1 MTMKPCLVCGEV
13 TDRHRC
19 PAHALPDLRA
29 KDRVTRTRPAR
40 WKRLSAR
47 LRSRQPFCSSCG
59 TRDDLTVDHVQ
70 PLALGGDPFDETNLD
85 VLCRSCNGRKGAT
98 WGSEVAEAGV
108 PTPGKAESASLSTS
122 RDLGETWPVL

>member
-47 LRSRQPFCSSCG
+47 LRRAQPFCSECG
-59 TRDDLTVDHVQ
+59 TRYDLTVDHVM
-70 PLALGGDPFDETNLD
+70 PLAHGGDPFDETNLD

-98 WGSEVAEAGV
+98 WGDEVDGAGV
-108 PTPGKAESASLSTS
+108 PTPGKAGSATLLTS
-122 RDLGETWPVL
+122 RYLGEPWPEL